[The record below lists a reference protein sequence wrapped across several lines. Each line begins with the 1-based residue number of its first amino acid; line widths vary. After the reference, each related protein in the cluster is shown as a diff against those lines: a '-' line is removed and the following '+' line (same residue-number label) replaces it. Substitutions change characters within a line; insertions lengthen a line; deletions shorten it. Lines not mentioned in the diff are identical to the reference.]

1 MTQYFAIQGIFRT
14 EKQTMKTLILTAVMM
29 ISSYTM
35 VNAHEY
41 KQTDLK
47 KQIENTIVFDDL
59 FDLIGSEYRA
69 LVRLSLEIDEVG
81 NLHIL
86 ESDYSNEKINNLL
99 IMKLTNLKLDD
110 SLNKSGIHCME
121 FRFNKV

>member
-1 MTQYFAIQGIFRT
+1 
-14 EKQTMKTLILTAVMM
+14 MKTLILTAVMM

-59 FDLIGSEYRA
+59 FDLMGSEDRA

>member
-1 MTQYFAIQGIFRT
+1 MTQYFAIQGILRT
-14 EKQTMKTLILTAVMM
+14 KKQTMKTLILTAVMM

-59 FDLIGSEYRA
+59 FDLMGSEDRA